1 MDTEVKKFIE
11 DNAGLLEKDDLE
23 QFYKKLET
31 ERVSLGRFTEVFL
44 GADIDPAKYMKK
56 IPSYYLN
63 GTKITSYAIPQTVTS
78 MAEYAFLDCNNLTD
92 IVIPGNVKAVGKGAF
107 FGCENLKSVVV
118 AEGVTEIESYAFRLC
133 KELQDVTIADS
144 VTSIGRSAFDGCS
157 KLTAI
162 NYLGT
167 KDKWRNLKK
176 GIEWKADTPL
186 EEVKCA
192 DGIIKYPKRKA

>member
-11 DNAGLLEKDDLE
+11 DNADLLEKGDFE
-23 QFYKKLET
+23 QFYKKLGT
-31 ERVSLGRFTEVFL
+31 ERTSSGRFTEVFL
-44 GADIDPAKYMKK
+44 GAGIDPAEYMRE
-56 IPSYYLN
+56 IPSYYLT
-63 GTKITSYAIPQTVTS
+63 GAKITSYTIPQTVTS
-78 MAEYAFLDCNNLTD
+78 MAKYAFFDCNNLTD
-92 IVIPGNVKAVGKGAF
+92 IVIPGNVKAVRKGAF
-107 FGCENLKSVVV
+107 FGCENLKSAVV
-118 AEGVTEIESYAFRLC
+118 AEGVTEIESYAFHWC

-144 VTSIGRSAFDGCS
+144 VTSIGRSAFDGCP
-157 KLTAI
+157 KLTVI

>member
-31 ERVSLGRFTEVFL
+31 ERVSPGRFTEAFL
-44 GADIDPAKYMKK
+44 GAGIDPAKYMKE

-78 MAEYAFLDCNNLTD
+78 MAECAFLDCNNLTD

-118 AEGVTEIESYAFRLC
+118 AEGVTEIESYTFHLC

-192 DGIIKYPKRKA
+192 DGIIRYPKRKA